1 MFGYFNSINVDLY
14 NSRYLNTTMKKT
26 SAHFT
31 KNTMFYKFSLY
42 GFLKNLRFF
51 EPFLILFFRDLDFSF
66 FQIGVLFAVR
76 DFSANLLEIPAGV
89 LADTFGRRKSMLLSF
104 GSYILSFIIFT
115 LSDSYPVFLLAMLLF
130 ALGDALRSGTHKAL
144 ILEYLNIKN
153 LRHLKVSYYGH
164 TRAASQF
171 GSAINSLLAAGLV
184 FYSGSYRYI
193 FGVSILPYLLDL
205 INLASYPAELDG
217 ELIGFRKEGTIK
229 QIRATGRIFLA
240 IFKEPRTVRA
250 LINSSSF
257 TAFFK
262 VTKDYLQPIV
272 TTLALSLPFLL
283 AYQDA
288 QRSAVLLGGV
298 YFIIYLV
305 SSYASRNSA
314 QFQQKIGQLP
324 QAINITFLIGAF
336 FLFSAGLATRYELHA
351 LAIFVFLGFYIL
363 QNLRKP
369 LTVAFI
375 SDQISSQVMAAGLS
389 VESQFT
395 NMIMVVLAPV
405 AGALADLFGVGAT
418 LGILGAG
425 MLLLSRLVKVAEQ
438 QRD

>member
-1 MFGYFNSINVDLY
+1 
-14 NSRYLNTTMKKT
+14 MKKT
-26 SAHFT
+26 LIYFT

-51 EPFLILFFRDLDFSF
+51 EPFLLLFFLDLGFSF
-66 FQIGVLFAVR
+66 FQIGILFAVR

-115 LSDSYPVFLLAMLLF
+115 LSASYPVFLLAMLLF

-144 ILEYLNIKN
+144 ILEYLK
-153 LRHLKVSYYGH
+153 LHQMRHLKVSYYGH

-193 FGVSILPYLLDL
+193 FGVSIIPYLLDL

-217 ELIGFRKEGTIK
+217 EPIVFQKGAMLE
-229 QIRATGRIFLA
+229 QIRATVRTFLA

-250 LINSSSF
+250 LVNSSSF

-283 AYQDA
+283 TYKDA

-298 YFIIYLV
+298 YFIIYLF
-305 SSYASRNSA
+305 SSYAARNSA
-314 QFQQKIGQLP
+314 QFQQRIGRLP
-324 QAINITFLIGAF
+324 QAINITFVSGALLLF
-336 FLFSAGLATRYELHA
+336 FAGLATRYELNA
-351 LAIFVFLGFYIL
+351 LAILVFLGFYML
-363 QNLRKP
+363 QNIRKP
-369 LTVAFI
+369 QTVAFI

-395 NMIMVVLAPV
+395 NMIMVVLAPL
-405 AGALADLFGVGAT
+405 AGALVDLLGIGAT

-425 MLLLSRLVKVAEQ
+425 MLLLSRLVKVDET
-438 QRD
+438 

>member
-1 MFGYFNSINVDLY
+1 
-14 NSRYLNTTMKKT
+14 MKKT
-26 SAHFT
+26 STYFT

-51 EPFLILFFRDLDFSF
+51 EPFLLLFFLDLGFSF
-66 FQIGVLFAVR
+66 FQMGILFAVR

-104 GSYILSFIIFT
+104 GSYILSFVIFT
-115 LSDSYPVFLLAMLLF
+115 LSSSYPLLLFAMLLF
-130 ALGDALRSGTHKAL
+130 ALGNALRSGTHKAL
-144 ILEYLNIKN
+144 ILEYLQIEG
-153 LRHLKVSYYGH
+153 LHHLKVNYYGH
-164 TRAASQF
+164 TRSASQF

-193 FGVSILPYLLDL
+193 FGISIIPYLLDL

-217 ELIGFRKEGTIK
+217 ALIVFQKGTMLK
-229 QIRATGRIFLA
+229 QMRATVHTFLA
-240 IFKEPRTVRA
+240 IFKEPRTIRA
-250 LINSSSF
+250 LVNSSSF

-283 AYQDA
+283 TYQNA

-298 YFIIYLV
+298 YFIIYLF
-305 SSYASRNSA
+305 SSYAARHAA
-314 QFQQKIGQLP
+314 QFQQRIGQLP
-324 QAINITFLIGAF
+324 QAINITFLIGAV
-336 FLFSAGLATRYELHA
+336 FLFSAGIATRFELNA
-351 LAIFVFLGFYIL
+351 LAILVFLGFYML
-363 QNLRKP
+363 QNIRKP
-369 LTVAFI
+369 QTVAFI

-395 NMIMVVLAPV
+395 NIIMVVLAPLT
-405 AGALADLFGVGAT
+405 GALVDLWGIGAT

-425 MLLLSRLVKVAEQ
+425 MLLLSWLVKVDET
-438 QRD
+438 